1 MKHIVILA
9 LNQVNIGSLENAR
22 QAFLEANEC
31 LKTREEAPLFDVKV
45 VGINS
50 PVQTGDGLYHI
61 EADRLITEP
70 VKADLI
76 IIPPLRGNLA
86 EGIRQNSAFLPWI
99 RKQYYSGSEVASL
112 CLGAFV
118 LAATGLLA
126 GRLCVTHWKAS
137 EEFKSLFSEVKLVH
151 DRILTDEAGL
161 YTGGGAFSSANLVVY
176 LIEKYADREVAVYCS
191 KVFQVDWGRRSQT
204 PFVIFNGQKSHADEE
219 IKQAQVLIEQRY
231 RDRLNVNEI
240 IEDIGIGR
248 RTFERRFKKET
259 GNTVMEYIQRVK
271 VEAAKRELEKG
282 YKTVNEV
289 MFEVGY
295 QDNKAF
301 RNVFRKYSGMSP
313 SDYRLKFVKVAVG
326 A

>member
-1 MKHIVILA
+1 
-9 LNQVNIGSLENAR
+9 
-22 QAFLEANEC
+22 
-31 LKTREEAPLFDVKV
+31 
-45 VGINS
+45 
-50 PVQTGDGLYHI
+50 VQTCDGLYHI
-61 EADRLITEP
+61 EADRLIDEQGET
-70 VKADLI
+70 DLI

-86 EGIRQNSAFLPWI
+86 DGIRQNGAFLPWI
-99 RKQYYSGSEVASL
+99 QKQYRSGAQVASL

-118 LAATGLLA
+118 LAATGLLD
-126 GRLCVTHWKAS
+126 GKLCVTHWKAS
-137 EEFKSLFSEVKLVH
+137 DEFKKLFPKVKLVS
-151 DRILTDEAGL
+151 DRILTDEAGI

-176 LIEKYADREVAVYCS
+176 LIEKYADREVAIYCS

-219 IKQAQVLIEQRY
+219 IKQAQVLIEKRY
-231 RDRLNVNEI
+231 RERLSVNEI

-301 RNVFRKYSGMSP
+301 RNVFRRYSGMSP
-313 SDYRLKFVKVAVG
+313 SDYRLKYVKVAMG

>member
-1 MKHIVILA
+1 MKHIAILA
-9 LNQVNIGSLENAR
+9 LNQVNVGSLENAR

-31 LKTREEAPLFDVKV
+31 SKSRGKTPLFDVKV
-45 VGINS
+45 IGIDS
-50 PVQTGDGLYHI
+50 PVQTCDGLYHI
-61 EADRLITEP
+61 EADRLIDEQAET
-70 VKADLI
+70 DLI

-86 EGIRQNSAFLPWI
+86 DGIRQNGAFLPWI
-99 RKQYYSGSEVASL
+99 QKQYRSGAQVASL

-118 LAATGLLA
+118 LAATGLLD
-126 GRLCVTHWKAS
+126 GKLCVTHWKAS
-137 EEFKSLFSEVKLVH
+137 DEFKKLFPKVKLVS
-151 DRILTDEAGL
+151 DRILTDEAGI

-176 LIEKYADREVAVYCS
+176 LIEKYADREVAIYCS

-219 IKQAQVLIEQRY
+219 IKQAQVLIEKRY
-231 RDRLNVNEI
+231 RERLSVNEI

-301 RNVFRKYSGMSP
+301 RNVFRRYSGMSP
-313 SDYRLKFVKVAVG
+313 SDYRLKYVKVAMG

>member
-1 MKHIVILA
+1 M
-9 LNQVNIGSLENAR
+9 ENAR

-31 LKTREEAPLFDVKV
+31 LKSKGETPLFDVKV
-45 VGINS
+45 VGIDS
-50 PVQTGDGLYHI
+50 PVQTCDGLYHI
-61 EADRLITEP
+61 EADRLIGEQAET
-70 VKADLI
+70 DLI

-86 EGIRQNSAFLPWI
+86 DGIRQNSAFLPWI
-99 RKQYYSGSEVASL
+99 QKQYRSGAQVASL

-118 LAATGLLA
+118 LAATGLLD
-126 GRLCVTHWKAS
+126 GKLCVTHWKSS
-137 EEFKSLFSEVKLVH
+137 EEFKKLFPQVKLVS
-151 DRILTDEAGL
+151 DRILTDEAGI

-176 LIEKYADREVAVYCS
+176 LIEKYADREVAIYCS

-204 PFVIFNGQKSHADEE
+204 PFVIFNGQKTHDDEE
-219 IKQAQVLIEQRY
+219 IKQAQVLIEKRY
-231 RDRLNVNEI
+231 RERISVNEI

-301 RNVFRKYSGMSP
+301 RNVFRRYSGMSP
-313 SDYRLKFVKVAVG
+313 SDYRLKFVKVAMG

>member
-31 LKTREEAPLFDVKV
+31 LKTRGEAPLFDVKV

-50 PVQTGDGLYHI
+50 PVLTGDGLYHI
-61 EADRLITEP
+61 EADRLINEP

-86 EGIRQNSAFLPWI
+86 DGLQQNSAFFPWI
-99 RKQYYSGSEVASL
+99 RKQYNSGSEVASL

-118 LAATGLLA
+118 LAASGLLD
-126 GRLCVTHWKAS
+126 GKLCVTHWRAL
-137 EEFKSLFSEVKLVH
+137 EEFKNHFPEVKLVN
-151 DRILTDEAGL
+151 DRILTDEAGI

-176 LIEKYADREVAVYCS
+176 LIEKYADREVAIYCS

-219 IKQAQVLIEQRY
+219 IKQAQVFIEQRY

-248 RTFERRFKKET
+248 RTFERRFKKQT

>member
-1 MKHIVILA
+1 MKHIAILA

-31 LKTREEAPLFDVKV
+31 LKSKGETPLFDVKV
-45 VGINS
+45 VGIDS
-50 PVQTGDGLYHI
+50 PVQTCDGLYHI
-61 EADRLITEP
+61 EADRLIGEQAET
-70 VKADLI
+70 DLI

-86 EGIRQNSAFLPWI
+86 DGIRQNSAFLPWI
-99 RKQYYSGSEVASL
+99 QKQYRSGAQVASL

-118 LAATGLLA
+118 LAATGLLD
-126 GRLCVTHWKAS
+126 GKLCVTHWKSS
-137 EEFKSLFSEVKLVH
+137 EEFKKLFPQVKLVS
-151 DRILTDEAGL
+151 DRILTDEAGI

-176 LIEKYADREVAVYCS
+176 LIEKYADREVAIYCS

-204 PFVIFNGQKSHADEE
+204 PFVIFNGQKTHDDEE
-219 IKQAQVLIEQRY
+219 IKQAQVLIEKRY
-231 RDRLNVNEI
+231 RERISVNEI

-301 RNVFRKYSGMSP
+301 RNVFRRYSGMSP
-313 SDYRLKFVKVAVG
+313 SDYRLKFVKVAMG

>member
-1 MKHIVILA
+1 MKHIAILVQK
-9 LNQVNIGSLENAR
+9 QVNLGSLENAR

-31 LKTREEAPLFDVKV
+31 LKSRGEAPLFDVEV
-45 VGINS
+45 VGIDS
-50 PVQTGDGLYHI
+50 PVQTCNGLYHI

-86 EGIRQNSAFLPWI
+86 DGIRQNSAFLPWI
-99 RKQYYSGSEVASL
+99 REQYNAGAQVASL

-118 LAATGLLA
+118 LAATGLLD

-137 EEFKSLFSEVKLVH
+137 EEFRSLFPEVKLVH
-151 DRILTDEAGL
+151 DRILTDEAGI
-161 YTGGGAFSSANLVVY
+161 YTGGGAFSSANLVLY
-176 LIEKYADREVAVYCS
+176 LIEKFADREVAIYCS

-204 PFVIFNGQKSHADEE
+204 PFAIFNVQKSHADEE
-219 IKQAQVLIEQRY
+219 IKQAQVLIEKRY
-231 RDRLNVNEI
+231 RDRLRINEI
-240 IEDIGIGR
+240 VEDIGIGR

-313 SDYRLKFVKVAVG
+313 WTTA
-326 A
+326 

>member
-1 MKHIVILA
+1 MAI
-9 LNQVNIGSLENAR
+9 
-22 QAFLEANEC
+22 
-31 LKTREEAPLFDVKV
+31 
-45 VGINS
+45 
-50 PVQTGDGLYHI
+50 
-61 EADRLITEP
+61 
-70 VKADLI
+70 
-76 IIPPLRGNLA
+76 
-86 EGIRQNSAFLPWI
+86 
-99 RKQYYSGSEVASL
+99 
-112 CLGAFV
+112 
-118 LAATGLLA
+118 
-126 GRLCVTHWKAS
+126 
-137 EEFKSLFSEVKLVH
+137 
-151 DRILTDEAGL
+151 
-161 YTGGGAFSSANLVVY
+161 
-176 LIEKYADREVAVYCS
+176 YCS

-219 IKQAQVLIEQRY
+219 IKQAQVFIEQRY

-248 RTFERRFKKET
+248 RTFERRFKKQT

>member
-1 MKHIVILA
+1 MKNTAVLA
-9 LNQVNIGSLENAR
+9 LKQVNIGSLENAR

-31 LKTREEAPLFDVKV
+31 LKSRGEAPLFDVKV
-45 VGINS
+45 VGIDS
-50 PVQTGDGLYHI
+50 PVQTCDGLYRI

-70 VKADLI
+70 MKADLI
-76 IIPPLRGNLA
+76 IVPPMRGNLA
-86 EGIRQNSAFLPWI
+86 EGIQQNNSFLSWI
-99 RKQYYSGSEVASL
+99 REQYNSGAQVASL

-118 LAATGLLA
+118 LAASGLLD
-126 GRLCVTHWKAS
+126 GKLCVTHWRAS
-137 EEFKSLFSEVKLVH
+137 EEFKTLFPNVKLMD
-151 DRILTDEAGL
+151 DRILTDEAGI
-161 YTGGGAFSSANLVVY
+161 YTGGGAFSSANLVLY

-219 IKQAQVLIEQRY
+219 VKQAQIFIEERY
-231 RDRLNVNEI
+231 RERLSINEI

-248 RTFERRFKKET
+248 RTFERRFKRET

-313 SDYRLKFVKVAVG
+313 SVYRQKFVKMSVG